1 MNFDFI
7 YEIPIYMTF
16 SSIIQILVLSIIFY
30 YIFIFLKGTR
40 GAQILLGMVIFII
53 VLISLTNFFHLETL
67 NWILGRISVYLAL
80 AFLVIFQPE
89 IRRALAELGRQ
100 PVFTVNMASRTGVD
114 NIINAVIRLA
124 EKRVGCLIAIEREKD
139 SQDIRE
145 SGILLDAPV
154 ISELIQTI
162 FYPKT
167 PLHDGGLIIG
177 ENKIKAAKCIF
188 PLSQNQDLFKQL
200 GTRHRAAVGMSEE
213 YDCVVIVVSEETGS
227 ISVSYRGRLSRGMNE
242 EKLRRFLEALL
253 FKDAKSSVLKR
264 AQEQLDLTPEGIAN
278 TEKRS
283 KSGE

>member
-1 MNFDFI
+1 MNLDFI
-7 YEIPIYMTF
+7 YAIPLYITF
-16 SSIIQILVLSIIFY
+16 SSIVQVLVLSMIFY
-30 YIFIFLKGTR
+30 YILIFLKGTR

-53 VLISLTNFFHLETL
+53 VLISLTNFFHLESL
-67 NWILGRISVYLAL
+67 NWILARISVYLSL

-100 PVFTVNMASRTGVD
+100 PVFTVNTATKTGLD
-114 NIINAVIRLA
+114 NIVSAVTSLA

-139 SQDIRE
+139 SQNIRE
-145 SGILLDAPV
+145 SGVMLDAPV

-177 ENKIKAAKCIF
+177 DNKIKAAKCIF

-227 ISVSYRGRLSRGMNE
+227 ISVSYRGRLSRGMNQ
-242 EKLRRFLEALL
+242 EKLRRFLDALL
-253 FKDAKSSVLKR
+253 FKDKRNSVWKR
-264 AQEQLDLTPEGIAN
+264 AQAQLDLTPEGIAKTEN
-278 TEKRS
+278 TS

>member
-1 MNFDFI
+1 MNLDFI

-145 SGILLDAPV
+145 SGVLLDAPV

-253 FKDAKSSVLKR
+253 FKDTKSSVLKR
-264 AQEQLDLTPEGIAN
+264 AQEQLDLTPEGIAK
-278 TEKRS
+278 TEKTS
-283 KSGE
+283 KGGE

>member
-1 MNFDFI
+1 MNLDFI
-7 YEIPIYMTF
+7 YAIPLYITF
-16 SSIIQILVLSIIFY
+16 SSIVQVLGLSMIFY
-30 YIFIFLKGTR
+30 YILIFLKGTR

-53 VLISLTNFFHLETL
+53 VLISLTNFFHLESL
-67 NWILGRISVYLAL
+67 NWILARISVYLSL

-100 PVFTVNMASRTGVD
+100 PVFTVNTATKTGLD
-114 NIINAVIRLA
+114 NIVSAVTSLA

-139 SQDIRE
+139 SQNIRE
-145 SGILLDAPV
+145 SGVMLDAPV

-177 ENKIKAAKCIF
+177 DNKIKAAKCIF

-227 ISVSYRGRLSRGMNE
+227 ISVSYRGRLSRGMNQ
-242 EKLRRFLEALL
+242 EKLRRFLDALL
-253 FKDAKSSVLKR
+253 FKDKRNSVWKR
-264 AQEQLDLTPEGIAN
+264 AQAQLDLTPEGIAKTEN
-278 TEKRS
+278 TS